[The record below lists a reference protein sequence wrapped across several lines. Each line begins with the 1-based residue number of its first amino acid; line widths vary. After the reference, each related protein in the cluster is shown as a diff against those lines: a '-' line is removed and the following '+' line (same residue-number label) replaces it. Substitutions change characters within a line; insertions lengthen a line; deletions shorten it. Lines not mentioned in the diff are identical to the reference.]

1 MRVRIVNGIV
11 IFIFLFIALN
21 ILNIEVIQGRKF
33 RILSNQNCIR
43 LIPQKGSR
51 GNILDRRG
59 NIIVDNN
66 LSYNVMVSSSGNS
79 GIDKT
84 LLGTARILNTNFK
97 DLKDTFRHKYTASF
111 MPTTIAKNIDVKK
124 AIALEE
130 LKPDLDNIMIQ
141 PYPLR
146 SYPYGRLACH
156 VLGYL
161 NEIDLWR
168 LTKLA
173 NYGYKTKDIVGFGGV
188 EEKYDYFLRQEAG
201 GLSVEV
207 DHRGRLVTVLGF
219 KPPRNG
225 KDIELTIDLKIQK
238 IAEESLRGRNGS
250 VILMDPH
257 SGEIIAMTNNPNFD
271 PSAFV
276 KKSDASISN
285 LFADLD
291 APFINRAI
299 TGVYPAGSVFKL
311 VVATAALETGKINS
325 STTFTCTGSTYVG
338 RQEFSCWDT
347 HNLQNLT
354 AAITNSCN
362 VFFYRSG
369 LLVGASAIYDYA
381 TQFGFSHSTSIDLPY
396 EAAGF
401 VPSPLLRKIYGF
413 SRYSGIP
420 LLAGKNWFDGDTAN
434 FAIGQGELLVTP
446 IQVIRMM
453 AVFAN
458 RGTLVTPY
466 IIKTIDGENIV
477 NLKRSAVRLSLKE
490 STISYIRQGLRGVV
504 ADPKGTANAL
514 SSLPISVAGKTGTAQ
529 VSRGQPHGWF
539 AGFFPY
545 QSPKFVICV
554 FLEHGGSGH
563 AASIV
568 AKQIIESMIK
578 EGLI

>member
-1 MRVRIVNGIV
+1 MRIRIVNWIV
-11 IFIFLFIALN
+11 ISIFLFIVLN
-21 ILNIEVIQGRKF
+21 ILNIEVIHGKKF

-43 LIPQKGSR
+43 LIPQEGSR
-51 GNILDRRG
+51 GKILDRQG

-66 LSYNVMVSSSGNS
+66 LSYNVMVSPSGNS

-84 LLGTARILNTNFK
+84 LMDVSKILSVDFK
-97 DLKDTFRHKYTASF
+97 DLKSTFRNRYIGSF
-111 MPTTIAKNIDVKK
+111 MPTTVAKNIDVKK

-156 VLGYL
+156 LLGYL
-161 NEIDLWR
+161 GEIDLWR
-168 LTKLA
+168 LTKLE

-188 EEKYDYFLRQEAG
+188 EEKYDYLLRQEAG

-225 KDIELTIDLKIQK
+225 KDMQLTIDLKIQK

-250 VILMDPH
+250 VVIMDPY

-276 KKSDASISN
+276 RKSDSSIAN
-285 LFADLD
+285 LFSDSG

-325 STTFTCTGSTYVG
+325 STTFNCTGSIYVG

-354 AAITNSCN
+354 GAITNSCN
-362 VFFYRSG
+362 VFFYRTG
-369 LLVGASAIYDYA
+369 LLVGAPGIYDYA
-381 TQFGFSHSTSIDLPY
+381 VKFGFSHPTSIDLPY

-401 VPSPLLRKIYGF
+401 VPSPLLRKIYKF
-413 SRYSGIP
+413 
-420 LLAGKNWFDGDTAN
+420 KNWFDGDTAN

-446 IQVIRMM
+446 IQVTRMM

-458 RGTLVTPY
+458 RGTLVIPY
-466 IIKTIDGENIV
+466 ITKAIDGHDVSNS
-477 NLKRSAVRLSLKE
+477 KRSAIKMFLKE
-490 STISYIRQGLRGVV
+490 STINYVRQGLRGVV
-504 ADPKGTANAL
+504 SDSKGTANVL
-514 SSLPISVAGKTGTAQ
+514 SSLPVSVAGKTGTAQ
-529 VSRGQPHGWF
+529 VFRGAPHGWF

-545 QSPKFVICV
+545 QSPKFVMCV

-563 AASIV
+563 AASLV
-568 AKQIIESMIK
+568 AKQIIEGMIK
-578 EGLI
+578 EQLI

>member
-1 MRVRIVNGIV
+1 MRIRIVNWIV
-11 IFIFLFIALN
+11 ISIFLFIVLN
-21 ILNIEVIQGRKF
+21 ILNIEVIHGKKF

-43 LIPQKGSR
+43 LIPQEGSR
-51 GNILDRRG
+51 GKILDRQG

-66 LSYNVMVSSSGNS
+66 LSYNVMVSPSGNS

-84 LLGTARILNTNFK
+84 LMDVSKILSVDFK
-97 DLKDTFRHKYTASF
+97 DLKSTFRNRYIGSF
-111 MPTTIAKNIDVKK
+111 MPTTVAKNIDVKK

-156 VLGYL
+156 LLGYL
-161 NEIDLWR
+161 GEIDLWR
-168 LTKLA
+168 LTKLE

-188 EEKYDYFLRQEAG
+188 EEKYDYLLRQEAG

-225 KDIELTIDLKIQK
+225 KDMQLTIDLKIQK

-250 VILMDPH
+250 VVIMDPY

-276 KKSDASISN
+276 RKFDSSIAN
-285 LFADLD
+285 LFSDSG

-325 STTFTCTGSTYVG
+325 STTFNCTGSIYVG

-354 AAITNSCN
+354 GAITNSCN
-362 VFFYRSG
+362 VLFYRTG
-369 LLVGASAIYDYA
+369 LLVGAPGIYDYA
-381 TQFGFSHSTSIDLPY
+381 VKFGFSHPTSIDLPY

-401 VPSPLLRKIYGF
+401 VPSPLLRKIYKF
-413 SRYSGIP
+413 
-420 LLAGKNWFDGDTAN
+420 KNWFDGDTAN

-446 IQVIRMM
+446 IQVTRMM

-458 RGTLVTPY
+458 RGTLVIPY
-466 IIKTIDGENIV
+466 ITKAIDGHDVSNS
-477 NLKRSAVRLSLKE
+477 KRSAIKMFLKE
-490 STISYIRQGLRGVV
+490 STINYVRQGLRGVV
-504 ADPKGTANAL
+504 SDSKGTANVL
-514 SSLPISVAGKTGTAQ
+514 SSLPVSVAGKTGTAQ
-529 VSRGQPHGWF
+529 VFRGAPHGWF

-545 QSPKFVICV
+545 QSPKFVMCV

-563 AASIV
+563 AASLV
-568 AKQIIESMIK
+568 AKQIIEGMIK
-578 EGLI
+578 EQLI

>member
-1 MRVRIVNGIV
+1 MRIRIVNWIV
-11 IFIFLFIALN
+11 ISIFLFIVLN
-21 ILNIEVIQGRKF
+21 ILNIEVIHGKKF

-43 LIPQKGSR
+43 LIPQEGSR
-51 GNILDRRG
+51 GKILDRQG

-66 LSYNVMVSSSGNS
+66 LSYNVMVSPSGNS

-84 LLGTARILNTNFK
+84 LMDASKILSVDFK
-97 DLKDTFRHKYTASF
+97 DLKSTFRNSYIGSF
-111 MPTTIAKNIDVKK
+111 MPTTVAKNIDVKK

-156 VLGYL
+156 LLGYL
-161 NEIDLWR
+161 GEIDLWR
-168 LTKLA
+168 LTKLE

-188 EEKYDYFLRQEAG
+188 EEKYDYLLRQEAG

-225 KDIELTIDLKIQK
+225 KDMQLTIDLKIQK

-250 VILMDPH
+250 VVIMDPY

-276 KKSDASISN
+276 RKSDSSIAN
-285 LFADLD
+285 LFSDSG

-325 STTFTCTGSTYVG
+325 STTFNCTGSIYVG

-354 AAITNSCN
+354 GAITNSCN
-362 VFFYRSG
+362 VFFYRTG
-369 LLVGASAIYDYA
+369 LLVGAPGIYDYA
-381 TQFGFSHSTSIDLPY
+381 VKFGFSHPTSIDLPY

-401 VPSPLLRKIYGF
+401 VPSPLLRKIYKF
-413 SRYSGIP
+413 
-420 LLAGKNWFDGDTAN
+420 KNWFDGDTAN

-446 IQVIRMM
+446 IQVTRMM

-458 RGTLVTPY
+458 RGTLVIPY
-466 IIKTIDGENIV
+466 ITKAIDGHDVSNS
-477 NLKRSAVRLSLKE
+477 KRSAIKMFLKE
-490 STISYIRQGLRGVV
+490 STINYVRQGLRGVV
-504 ADPKGTANAL
+504 SDSKGTANVL
-514 SSLPISVAGKTGTAQ
+514 SSLPVSVAGKTGTAQ
-529 VSRGQPHGWF
+529 VFRGAPHGWF

-545 QSPKFVICV
+545 QSPKFVMCV

-563 AASIV
+563 AASLV
-568 AKQIIESMIK
+568 AKQIIEGMIK
-578 EGLI
+578 EQLI